1 MRSRLCDWTKEMW
14 GRHIRFRKLYRQL
27 DQMRVDL
34 RARTAWLD
42 ELSEEELAEMLCG
55 LSDCIDALQEA
66 CSEAP
71 DRSEGTQ

>member
-1 MRSRLCDWTKEMW
+1 
-14 GRHIRFRKLYRQL
+14 
-27 DQMRVDL
+27 MRVDL